1 MKKQDW
7 FKFIIIVSVLASG
20 FALAPK
26 KCRFSQPLG
35 ADQRIDEKVRSF
47 LDGQRGKWHDMNIQE
62 ADGRVLYDLIIKH
75 RYTKALEIGTSTGR
89 SGIWIAWALSKT
101 GGKLITIEIDEGRH
115 KRAVENFEKAGLNE
129 YVEARLTDAHELV
142 RMLPGPFDFVF
153 VDADKE
159 GYTDYLKSVLP
170 KLVAGGCF
178 AAHNVRNVSYMYGIK
193 EFLKYVRSMP
203 SMETTID
210 ESTGSGISISFKKA
224 NLLY

>member
-7 FKFIIIVSVLASG
+7 FKIIIIVSVLASG

-26 KCRFSQPLG
+26 KCRFSQILR
-35 ADQRIDEKVRSF
+35 ADQGIDEKVRSF
-47 LDGQRGKWHDMNIQE
+47 LDGQRGKWYDMNIQDT
-62 ADGRVLYDLIIKH
+62 DGLVLYDLIIKH
-75 RYTKALEIGTSTGR
+75 QYTKALEIGTSTGR

-129 YVEARLTDAHELV
+129 FVDARLADAHELV
-142 RMLPGPFDFVF
+142 RTLPGPFDFVF

-210 ESTGSGISISFKKA
+210 ESTGSGISVSFKKT
-224 NLLY
+224 N